1 MDKSIH
7 DTIECWKTKL
17 DRPLV
22 ILGIHGSG
30 KTQLAN
36 QLLSDYTVIRIDE
49 TVKNPQPYIDSALN
63 RKDVSMMFTKKRYKA
78 ILFDDSIDIN
88 NSIISNIVK
97 KKYKNTPIIIT
108 SSNIYTKVKTTKYY
122 IVKLSKKN
130 KYKTIQKNFKK
141 YNFNEYEYQYNTI
154 GLNILNNIDNLEKD
168 KILKIYSSLCIYD
181 IYERNRSI
189 DIFKRTDYSILFSC
203 IIPIFY
209 TGKMVLTNNSYLS
222 KSIIITNLTG
232 IIGDKYESYYID
244 YLINKPLNKKVNN
257 LYKRLINVCQL

>member
-7 DTIECWKTKL
+7 DTIETWKTNL

-36 QLLSDYTVIRIDE
+36 RLLSDYTVIRIDE

-88 NSIISNIVK
+88 NLLITNIVK
-97 KKYKNTPIIIT
+97 KKYKNTPIVIT

-122 IVKLSKKN
+122 IVELSKQVKN
-130 KYKTIQKNFKK
+130 RSLYTKNDCKG
-141 YNFNEYEYQYNTI
+141 YESQYNTI
-154 GLNILNNIDNLEKD
+154 GLNILDNIDNLEKN
-168 KILKIYSSLCIYD
+168 KILKIYSSMCIYD
-181 IYERNRSI
+181 IYEKNRSI

-209 TGKMVLTNNSYLS
+209 TGKMVLKNNSYLS

-244 YLINKPLNKKVNN
+244 YLINKPRNKKVNN
-257 LYKRLINVCQL
+257 LYKRLINVCTL

>member
-7 DTIECWKTKL
+7 DTIETWKTNL

-36 QLLSDYTVIRIDE
+36 RLLSDYTVIRIDE

-88 NSIISNIVK
+88 NSLITNIVK
-97 KKYKNTPIIIT
+97 KKYKNTPIIII
-108 SSNIYTKVKTTKYY
+108 SSNIYTKVKSTKYY
-122 IVKLSKKN
+122 IVELSKQVKN
-130 KYKTIQKNFKK
+130 RSIYTKEDCKG
-141 YNFNEYEYQYNTI
+141 YESQYNTI
-154 GLNILNNIDNLEKD
+154 GLNILDNIDNLEKD

-181 IYERNRSI
+181 IYEKNRSI

-222 KSIIITNLTG
+222 KSIIITNLTA
-232 IIGDKYESYYID
+232 IIGDNYESYYID
-244 YLINKPLNKKVNN
+244 YLTDKPRNKKVNN
-257 LYKRLINVCQL
+257 LYKRLINVCSL